1 MAPRRARPAA
11 ETDAPASEVDVRL
24 YTLADAEEG
33 KARDDDGGDDDDDDD
48 DDDDAL
54 TADPVRLPGTGE
66 IDAAASATMSRI
78 ARVASRALDPL
89 DAHEVDDS
97 DSDGDSSSSDADRSD
112 VDDPVA
118 DATMERIFATSRAT
132 PHDDAHDRSCDTR
145 KNEEHVTRSDR
156 ATLESEMRKLRDERI
171 AERAVSNGGGGG
183 GGGGNGGG
191 SGASSSD
198 GSFRDLGPLATVAED
213 GDDHRREERADVA
226 EETRRRTARA
236 REDGGGG
243 ARGGGGGDVVAR
255 KRLASRSPA
264 SFVGLANFFNAGS
277 GGSSNNASYSS
288 VTSIGGGDGHSKHSP
303 TQNPLPADVPVIRLR
318 RTSSYFVADGSTG
331 ASSKLS
337 SSICGCDGLDGGG
350 GVSTEDIMRKRRN
363 ELITYRLRVAGFG
376 KLCVT
381 LLAGVLAG
389 VVMWAMTTVTAKL
402 TQLKF
407 DKTRALLSSEDVATA
422 WAYYAGVAMA
432 SVGATAFTVLHP
444 RGCPMARGSGIP
456 ELKGYLNGN
465 RQRGLFH
472 WRTFLGRSVG
482 VCLVIVA
489 TMPFGREGPSVHIGA
504 CVASMSL
511 NLPWRKYL
519 GWQPSPEERRQIL
532 QLGSAAGVAGAF
544 NAPIGGLL
552 YVMEEIASTL
562 PPDYVWRAMIT
573 AGMAVGVAQ
582 VLYSANEGRVDYT
595 SLVISDPNSSTG
607 WDMSEIPLIVVLAVL
622 AGALSALFTVAADFF
637 GSVRRGKVRWV
648 PTKMRAFLASKH
660 GQLIDAVLSAALVAS
675 CQILIPLAYSCRAAP
690 GEYDPYDPST
700 EAASGAAARSLQT
713 VIQIPRTFVPYTCAD
728 GEFSEMATL
737 MLQNEEGV
745 VKHLFARDE
754 LYSEKLFTAPVVAAF
769 LAYFFVIASV
779 TTGGAFP
786 AGVFIPNML
795 MGAALGRLFGF
806 LAEWC
811 VLSQTGPHTTASAW

>member
-1 MAPRRARPAA
+1 
-11 ETDAPASEVDVRL
+11 
-24 YTLADAEEG
+24 
-33 KARDDDGGDDDDDDD
+33 
-48 DDDDAL
+48 
-54 TADPVRLPGTGE
+54 
-66 IDAAASATMSRI
+66 
-78 ARVASRALDPL
+78 
-89 DAHEVDDS
+89 
-97 DSDGDSSSSDADRSD
+97 
-112 VDDPVA
+112 
-118 DATMERIFATSRAT
+118 
-132 PHDDAHDRSCDTR
+132 
-145 KNEEHVTRSDR
+145 
-156 ATLESEMRKLRDERI
+156 
-171 AERAVSNGGGGG
+171 
-183 GGGGNGGG
+183 
-191 SGASSSD
+191 
-198 GSFRDLGPLATVAED
+198 
-213 GDDHRREERADVA
+213 
-226 EETRRRTARA
+226 
-236 REDGGGG
+236 
-243 ARGGGGGDVVAR
+243 
-255 KRLASRSPA
+255 
-264 SFVGLANFFNAGS
+264 
-277 GGSSNNASYSS
+277 
-288 VTSIGGGDGHSKHSP
+288 
-303 TQNPLPADVPVIRLR
+303 
-318 RTSSYFVADGSTG
+318 
-331 ASSKLS
+331 
-337 SSICGCDGLDGGG
+337 
-350 GVSTEDIMRKRRN
+350 MRKRRN

-811 VLSQTGPHTTASAW
+811 VLSHTGPHTTASAW